1 MKIKHLVLASA
12 MIVSFSSYAQK
23 DEMKGLKKIY
33 DKQALTDKDIVEY
46 KATLVKAEPLMTA
59 AAESDKVYFDYYKAV
74 APFLEMKVAYTKPEN
89 AGNAKLA
96 NNYFTPEKI
105 DLLAKNLNAVKEFE
119 KKSGKALLTKSI
131 DDGVAQAKPFIVN
144 YAVGLGEE
152 KKYNEAGNVLYS
164 AYQMDKNDPDK
175 LFYAAS
181 FAVNARD
188 YDSALV
194 YYYELKQ
201 INYTGESTV
210 FWAYNKASKQEEIF
224 NSKAEREIFIK
235 SGTHEKPRDEKTPS
249 KRGEIYKNI
258 ALILVE
264 KGKVEEAK
272 AAVTEARNANPED
285 SSLILTEADLYLKVN
300 DFDTYTKLV
309 NQALANDP
317 NNVDL
322 VYNLGVISGNANKV
336 ADAEKYY
343 RKALEINP
351 NYFNANLNLAEL
363 LLRADEKFVNEMNK
377 LGTSEKDNKRYE
389 VLKAEREKNFKAVLP
404 FLEKAYELQPDNDA
418 AKKTLMSV
426 YNALEMTDK
435 YKALKAKQ

>member
-12 MIVSFSSYAQK
+12 MIVSFSSFAQK

-46 KATLVKAEPLMTA
+46 KATLVKAEPLMSA
-59 AAESDKVYFDYYKAV
+59 ATESDRVYFDYYKAI

-96 NNYFTPEKI
+96 NNYFTPEKLE
-105 DLLAKNLNAVKEFE
+105 LLAKNLNAVKDFE

-131 DDGVAQAKPFIVN
+131 DDGVVQAKPFIVN

-152 KKYNEAGNVLYS
+152 KKYKEAGTVLYA

-188 YDSALV
+188 YDSALT

-201 INYTGESTV
+201 INYTGETTI
-210 FWAYNKASKQEEIF
+210 FWAYNKASRQEETF

-235 SGTHEKPRDEKTPS
+235 SGTHEKPRDEKTAS

-264 KGKVEEAK
+264 KGKIEEAK

-285 SSLILTEADLYLKVN
+285 TSLILTEADLYLKVN

-363 LLRADEKFVNEMNK
+363 LLRADEKFVNDMNK

>member
-1 MKIKHLVLASA
+1 LSIEERR
-12 MIVSFSSYAQK
+12 VSLKFAKGS
-23 DEMKGLKKIY
+23 DEM
-33 DKQALTDKDIVEY
+33 T
-46 KATLVKAEPLMTA
+46 T
-59 AAESDKVYFDYYKAV
+59 S
-74 APFLEMKVAYTKPEN
+74 
-89 AGNAKLA
+89 A
-96 NNYFTPEKI
+96 NSK
-105 DLLAKNLNAVKEFE
+105 
-119 KKSGKALLTKSI
+119 
-131 DDGVAQAKPFIVN
+131 
-144 YAVGLGEE
+144 
-152 KKYNEAGNVLYS
+152 LYS
-164 AYQMDKNDPDK
+164 
-175 LFYAAS
+175 LE
-181 FAVNARD
+181 
-188 YDSALV
+188 LTV

-201 INYTGESTV
+201 INYTGETTV

-377 LGTSEKDNKRYE
+377 LGTSTKDMKRYE
-389 VLKAEREKNFKAVLP
+389 VLKTQREDLFKSTIPYLQKAVE
-404 FLEKAYELQPDNDA
+404 LEPTNIDVA
-418 AKKTLMSV
+418 KTLMNV
-426 YNALEMTDK
+426 YSALEMTAE
-435 YKALKAKQ
+435 YKELKAKVKVLEAK

>member
-12 MIVSFSSYAQK
+12 MIVSFSSFAQK

-131 DDGVAQAKPFIVN
+131 DDGVVQAKPFIVN

-152 KKYNEAGNVLYS
+152 KKYKEAGNVLYS

-201 INYTGESTV
+201 INYTGETMV
-210 FWAYNKASKQEEIF
+210 FWAYNKASKQEETF
-224 NSKAEREIFIK
+224 NSKSEREIFIK

-317 NNVDL
+317 NNVETWRN
-322 VYNLGVISGNANKV
+322 VGG
-336 ADAEKYY
+336 DAT
-343 RKALEINP
+343 RRN
-351 NYFNANLNLAEL
+351 
-363 LLRADEKFVNEMNK
+363 R
-377 LGTSEKDNKRYE
+377 
-389 VLKAEREKNFKAVLP
+389 LP
-404 FLEKAYELQPDNDA
+404 AFSQF
-418 AKKTLMSV
+418 S
-426 YNALEMTDK
+426 
-435 YKALKAKQ
+435 